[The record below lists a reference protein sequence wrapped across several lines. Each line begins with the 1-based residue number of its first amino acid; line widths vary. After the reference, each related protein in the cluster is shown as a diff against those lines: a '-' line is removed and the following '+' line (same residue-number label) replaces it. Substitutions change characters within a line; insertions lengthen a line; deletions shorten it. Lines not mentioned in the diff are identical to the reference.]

1 MTLKKGVTIRDAT
14 ILDRDFLVECQINM
28 ADETENLALD
38 FLTVQMGVE
47 AVMSDTS
54 RGFYIIAEVEGNLAG
69 CLMVTPEWSDWR
81 NRWVWWLQSVYV
93 LPHFRQNGIFGT
105 MYDYVK
111 NKVLENN
118 QVAGIRLYVDKSNQ
132 KAQMVYERSGMDG
145 GHYTT
150 YEWMKSNN

>member
-1 MTLKKGVTIRDAT
+1 MTLKKGVTIREAA
-14 ILDRDFLVECQINM
+14 ILDCDFLVECQMNM

-47 AVMSDTS
+47 AVMSDSS
-54 RGFYIIAEVEGNLAG
+54 RGFYIIAEVEGSNAG

-93 LPHFRQNGIFGT
+93 LPQYRQIGIFGT
-105 MYDYVK
+105 MYVYVK
-111 NKVLENN
+111 TKVMGND

-132 KAQMVYERSGMDG
+132 RAQMVYERSGMDG

-150 YEWMKSNN
+150 YEWMK

>member
-1 MTLKKGVTIRDAT
+1 MTLKKGVTIREAT
-14 ILDRDFLVECQINM
+14 IQDRNFLVECQINM

-47 AVMSDTS
+47 AVMSDSS
-54 RGFYIIAEVEGNLAG
+54 RGFYIIAEVEGNKAG

-93 LPHFRQNGIFGT
+93 LPHFRQSGIFGT

-111 NKVLENN
+111 NKVLEKD

-132 KAQMVYERSGMDG
+132 RAQMVYERSGMDG

-150 YEWMKSNN
+150 YEWMK